1 MTEPTLDSRALLRR
15 TVSQARQLTGLPVVF
30 GGPVSP
36 AGVVLS
42 ESAGMRT
49 HSLYNL
55 VVAPHRGL
63 GGHALQAR
71 KPVSVLHYRSS
82 AAISHDYDRQVS
94 AEGLVSLVA
103 IPVLEG
109 QQTRAVLYGAL
120 RRPDPIGD
128 LAIDKLVAAA
138 GQLSAA
144 LRAQDR
150 SAGAAPARHPGARD
164 ELAAVFNQLRRLA
177 DEISSPRLKAD
188 ILSSC
193 DRYAALRTKDCAQ
206 DRASAARGGLSSG
219 ELDVIALAAI
229 GSSNREIAELL
240 AITVG
245 AVKSQ
250 MRSAMRKFGA
260 PTRHGAVSAARA
272 NGLLP

>member
-1 MTEPTLDSRALLRR
+1 MTERTLDEHALLRR
-15 TVSQARQLTGLPVVF
+15 TVAQARRLTGLPVVF
-30 GGPVSP
+30 GGPVNP

-49 HSLYNL
+49 RSLHNL

-71 KPVSVLHYRSS
+71 KPVSVLHYKSS
-82 AAISHDYDRQVS
+82 AFISHDYDRQVS

-103 IPVLEG
+103 IPVLDG
-109 QQTRAVLYGAL
+109 QQARAVLYGAL

-128 LAIDKLVAAA
+128 LAIDKLVAEAA
-138 GQLSAA
+138 QLGAA
-144 LRAQDR
+144 LRAHER
-150 SAGAAPARHPGARD
+150 SRGGSARRPGAREELASVFD
-164 ELAAVFNQLRRLA
+164 ELRCLA
-177 DEISSPRLKAD
+177 DQVSSPGLKED

-193 DRYAALRTKDCAQ
+193 DRYATLR
-206 DRASAARGGLSSG
+206 ARDQAPAPLSRLSTP
-219 ELDVIALAAI
+219 ELDVIALAAV

-240 AITVG
+240 ASTVY
-245 AVKSQ
+245 AVKSH
-250 MRSAMRKFGA
+250 MRSAMRKLGA
-260 PTRHGAVSAARA
+260 QTRYGAVSAARA